1 MNDLAASRTPAQ
13 RQSSSVWRAYSN
25 GVRMMPRERSPAV
38 FPSSQRWIRTSSGS
52 HRPRSMAGRGHAAM
66 RSSSSQSSRF
76 PRRSAIVWRS
86 SCNLP
91 LNVGAARQP
100 IEPALDL
107 YFRQCSILVT
117 ASDLARMGATLANIA
132 ENPFTRES
140 VFDVAAVRDTLSVVF
155 TCGMDDYSGSWALD
169 VSIPAK
175 SVVGGGVLGGQSAA
189 RHRDVLAAPR
199 TKRELGPRAPG
210 LPRTGGRVRASR
222 LRLHQLRFR
231 ARTNARLIQRN
242 LVR

>member
-1 MNDLAASRTPAQ
+1 
-13 RQSSSVWRAYSN
+13 
-25 GVRMMPRERSPAV
+25 
-38 FPSSQRWIRTSSGS
+38 
-52 HRPRSMAGRGHAAM
+52 MAGRGHAAM

-117 ASDLARMGATLANIA
+117 ASDVACMGTTLTNIA

-155 TCGMDDYSGSWALD
+155 TCGMYDYSGSWALD
-169 VSIPAK
+169 VGIPAK
-175 SVVGGGVLGGQSAA
+175 SVLGGGVQGVVNRQLGIGTFS
-189 RHRDVLAAPR
+189 PR
-199 TKRELGPRAPG
+199 LEPRGNSVRGLRVFREPADKFG
-210 LPRTGGRVRASR
+210 LHA
-222 LRLHQLRFR
+222 FDC
-231 ARTNARLIQRN
+231 TNYGSE
-242 LVR
+242 LVRTLV